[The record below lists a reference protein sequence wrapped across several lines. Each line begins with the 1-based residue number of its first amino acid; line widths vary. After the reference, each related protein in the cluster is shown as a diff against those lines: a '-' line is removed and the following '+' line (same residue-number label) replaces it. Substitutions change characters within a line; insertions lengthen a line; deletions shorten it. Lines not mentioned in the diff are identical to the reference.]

1 VQQQQDLYELHV
13 LRNDRWSLAERFP
26 AVERNEAIFEAQR
39 HLASPDVEAV
49 RVIRESWDDA
59 SQLFKQRTIY
69 RNGKQRDRRKP
80 ALSVVDDTPPRR
92 APVAAAPRPIVAPA
106 PSVAPSVPISH
117 PQPLDDQLA
126 RALRRYATATV
137 SGLLGGGGG
146 ALLFSSVEGAG
157 HVGVASPLVLAAAI
171 AMFVA
176 SFVAA
181 LYLMGEKR
189 GQAGDDLADK
199 VDATAEPPA
208 EPKAAQPSGA
218 ELLARAAE
226 TMGAAARARGS
237 PGSVD
242 PPKPET
248 PGDVLLQFMRDCLA
262 ADATKGFFLEGEM
275 SSRTRLGC
283 YLFLLGAG
291 EACLQTKTD
300 RWDQDEIRALAPI
313 IAMALEILGTDG
325 EKAAAFAER
334 IGDYRRD
341 ERYRLMID
349 AGYAAMSRFIT
360 GRQIEAT
367 ALADALTHW
376 HNSRQSNDQLIAIL
390 ATELDV
396 PADQLATPGG
406 EAAALGQSLDLV
418 VGTVLRACQ
427 GHVVKQTGTGLLAMF
442 PNLADGVR
450 AAALIQ
456 RQVSAVNAGSD
467 GAFLGVRI
475 GVAAGPAAT
484 AATLAGIAPE
494 GDRLGQMVMTAARL
508 ALLAVAGEALV
519 CEQVA
524 GALTQDPDNLFRFDQ
539 PRYDMIEPEGE
550 PRAIYPLLWFGA
562 ADITAAPVQLDDA
575 LERRT
580 AL

>member
-1 VQQQQDLYELHV
+1 MQQQQDLYELHV

-26 AVERNEAIFEAQR
+26 AAERNEAIFEAQR

-49 RVIRESWDDA
+49 RVIREAWDEA

-80 ALSVVDDTPPRR
+80 ALAVFED
-92 APVAAAPRPIVAPA
+92 APVRRPPIAAAARPAPA
-106 PSVAPSVPISH
+106 PPAPPPSMSAAL
-117 PQPLDDQLA
+117 PQPMDDQMA
-126 RALRRYATATV
+126 RALRRYATATA
-137 SGLLGGGGG
+137 SGLLGGAGG
-146 ALLFSSVEGAG
+146 ALLFSTAEGSG
-157 HVGVASPLVLAAAI
+157 SVGVASPLVAAAAL
-171 AMFVA
+171 AMFIA
-176 SFVAA
+176 CFVAA
-181 LYLMGEKR
+181 YYLLGEKR
-189 GQAGDDLADK
+189 TAGPAVAESGDPAP
-199 VDATAEPPA
+199 AAAAAEPQP
-208 EPKAAQPSGA
+208 ERPSGA
-218 ELLARAAE
+218 EMLARAAE
-226 TMGAAARARGS
+226 AMGAAARARGS
-237 PGSVD
+237 PPTAS
-242 PPKPET
+242 PPRPET

-300 RWDQDEIRALAPI
+300 RWEQDEIRALAPI
-313 IAMALEILGTDG
+313 IAMALECLGTDG

-360 GRQIEAT
+360 GLQIEPA
-367 ALADALTHW
+367 ALADALTEW
-376 HNSRQSNDQLIAIL
+376 HGNRPNGDQLIAIL

-396 PADQLATPGG
+396 P
-406 EAAALGQSLDLV
+406 EALRVSTAGDAVALGQSLDLV

-427 GHVVKQTGTGLLAMF
+427 GHVVKQTGMGLLAMF

-467 GAFLGVRI
+467 GGLLGVRI

-484 AATLAGIAPE
+484 AATMDGTVTD

-524 GALTQDPDNLFRFDQ
+524 GALISDPANSFRFDQ
-539 PRYDMIEPEGE
+539 PRYDMIEPDGE
-550 PRAIYPLLWFGA
+550 PQAIYPLLWFGA
-562 ADITAAPVQLDDA
+562 ADLTAAPIQMTEPG
-575 LERRT
+575 ERRV
-580 AL
+580 AP

>member
-1 VQQQQDLYELHV
+1 MQQQQDLYELHV

-26 AVERNEAIFEAQR
+26 AAERNEAIFEAQR

-49 RVIRESWDDA
+49 RVIREAWDEA

-80 ALSVVDDTPPRR
+80 ALSVVDDTPVRRPPVVAMPR
-92 APVAAAPRPIVAPA
+92 PAAPQPPPPPPVQT
-106 PSVAPSVPISH
+106 VM
-117 PQPLDDQLA
+117 PQPMDDRMA
-126 RALRRYATATV
+126 RALRRYATATA
-137 SGLLGGGGG
+137 SGLLGGAGG
-146 ALLFSSVEGAG
+146 ALLFSTVEGSG
-157 HVGVASPLVLAAAI
+157 SVGLASPLVAAAAL
-171 AMFVA
+171 AMFIA
-176 SFVAA
+176 CFVAA
-181 LYLMGEKR
+181 YYLLGEKH
-189 GQAGDDLADK
+189 A
-199 VDATAEPPA
+199 ATAA
-208 EPKAAQPSGA
+208 GAADAAPTVDTPSEAKREQPSGA

-226 TMGAAARARGS
+226 AMGAAARARGS
-237 PGSVD
+237 PTGTD
-242 PPKPET
+242 PPRPET
-248 PGDVLLQFMRDCLA
+248 PGDVLLQFMQDCLA
-262 ADATKGFFLEGEM
+262 ADATKGFFSEGEM

-300 RWDQDEIRALAPI
+300 RWEQDEIRALAPI
-313 IAMALEILGTDG
+313 IAMALECLGTDG

-360 GRQIEAT
+360 GVQVDPA
-367 ALADALTHW
+367 ALADALTQW
-376 HNSRQSNDQLIAIL
+376 HGSRQNSDQLIAIL
-390 ATELDV
+390 ATELDI
-396 PADQLATPGG
+396 PADLQATVGG
-406 EAAALGQSLDLV
+406 EAVALGQSLDLV

-467 GAFLGVRI
+467 GGFLGVRI

-484 AATLAGIAPE
+484 AAAMAGAAAD

-524 GALTQDPDNLFRFDQ
+524 GALLSDPASPFRFDQ

-562 ADITAAPVQLDDA
+562 VDLTAAPVQMNDA
-575 LERRT
+575 GERRV
-580 AL
+580 AP